1 MSEEAAAKRVSWVEL
16 YFDLIF
22 VFAVGQL
29 SHLMVTDPRWAG
41 LGIALGLF
49 MPLWWTWVG
58 FAVLYNRHGQ
68 DKTSQRLLVLA
79 GTLPCAVA
87 AIETHAAA
95 GGRGL
100 AFTFALAGARLL
112 LAVAFAFTAGQDRR
126 VAIGYSLS

>member
-29 SHLMVTDPRWAG
+29 SHIMVTEPRWAG

-49 MPLWWTWVG
+49 LPLWWTWVG

-68 DKTSQRLLVLA
+68 DKTAQRLLLRS
-79 GTLPCAVA
+79 
-87 AIETHAAA
+87 EE
-95 GGRGL
+95 
-100 AFTFALAGARLL
+100 GAEKRHGERTGQHPPARRSRLESMRAML
-112 LAVAFAFTAGQDRR
+112 KPPATWPSASA
-126 VAIGYSLS
+126 